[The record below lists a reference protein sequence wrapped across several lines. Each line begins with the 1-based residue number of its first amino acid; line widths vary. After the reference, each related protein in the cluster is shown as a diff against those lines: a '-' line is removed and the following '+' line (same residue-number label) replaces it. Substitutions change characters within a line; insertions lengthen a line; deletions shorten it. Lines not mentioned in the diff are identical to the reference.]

1 MPRNRMDFVMG
12 SFDALSSAISGLEAQ
27 SFALQ
32 NISGNIAN
40 AQTTAFKTT
49 DTSFQDLL
57 NAQFG
62 DIQTS
67 DEVQALS
74 TRNTAQGAVQSSD
87 ISTFMAIDGDGYF
100 TVEQPTSTGSGG
112 EPSFVNGNAAY
123 TRRGDFQLDGNGY
136 LVNGAGFYLMGTPLD
151 ASDGKAAGQAL
162 EPLQFNSATLR
173 KEEGALVSLSV
184 ESDGQVDGTF
194 ASGNTV
200 ALASIPLSSFRG
212 EGFLQQGD
220 GGTVTATSLSGAA
233 QAGAGGTIVG
243 SALEASNTDIA
254 GQFSAMIMA
263 QQAYGAN
270 TKVVTTSNEMLQ
282 TLTNMTL

>member
-1 MPRNRMDFVMG
+1 MG

-49 DTSFQDLL
+49 DTSFQDLV
-57 NAQFG
+57 NAQLG
-62 DIQTS
+62 DIQAS

-87 ISTFMAIDGDGYF
+87 ISTFMAINGDGYF
-100 TVEQPTSTGSGG
+100 TVEQPTSTESGG
-112 EPSFVNGNAAY
+112 EPSFASSAAAY
-123 TRRGDFQLDGNGY
+123 SRRGDFQLDGNGY
-136 LVNGAGFYLMGTPLD
+136 LVNGAGFYLMGTPLA
-151 ASDGKAAGQAL
+151 ASGGTAASQAVQ
-162 EPLQFNSATLR
+162 PLQFNSATLPTGQ
-173 KEEGALVSLSV
+173 GALVSLSV
-184 ESDGQVDGTF
+184 EADGQVDGT
-194 ASGNTV
+194 
-200 ALASIPLSSFRG
+200 
-212 EGFLQQGD
+212 
-220 GGTVTATSLSGAA
+220 VTPTSLSGAA
-233 QAGAGGTIVG
+233 QAGASGTIVG
-243 SALEASNTDIA
+243 NALEASNTDIA
-254 GQFSAMIMA
+254 GQFTAMIMA